1 MLCGVLLSIS
11 TGKNPAMDD
20 ESTVLTIITDTP
32 HSLERERSR
41 YGDDLARAGVAA
53 DDASRTD
60 AFAEYHAEQTDNT
73 RAAQRDALKCFL
85 TYLAQAGIERQA
97 DDLYQDAEAW
107 RGISA
112 GLLKGFR
119 KWLLEQGF
127 AIGTLNHRLSI
138 IRQYCR
144 LAHAAGVIADEVLEV
159 VLAVKGYGGKT
170 GRNLDTDRTR
180 RGVPTRTSTKKAQP
194 VPVSKVQALRLKTET
209 TRPKRPRRRTHDLL
223 LEARDALMMG
233 LFIEHAFR
241 VSEVAGLDVEDF
253 NLEQGLVTVYR
264 EKTDETQTHKLKKHT
279 LLSASRYL
287 TECGAS
293 RGPLFLGYQGRRITR
308 YGLYD
313 RVHVL
318 GQQVGLPTLSPHDL
332 RHYWTYDALGNATPV
347 DRVQS
352 GGNWKS
358 PTMVLKYAKRTG
370 IANEGVIITE

>member
-1 MLCGVLLSIS
+1 MQEEA
-11 TGKNPAMDD
+11 TA
-20 ESTVLTIITDTP
+20 LTIITEVP
-32 HSLERERSR
+32 LSPERVRSR
-41 YGDDLARAGVAA
+41 YGDDLAAAGLAA
-53 DDASRTD
+53 DHASRTD
-60 AFAEYHAEQTDNT
+60 AFAEYHAEQSDNT
-73 RAAQRDALKCFL
+73 RAAHKDALKCFS
-85 TYLAQAGIERQA
+85 TYLAQAGIERET
-97 DDLYQDAEAW
+97 DDLYQDADAW
-107 RGISA
+107 RGMSA

-144 LAHAAGVIADEVLEV
+144 LANTAGAISDEILEG

-170 GRNLDTDRTR
+170 GRNLDVDRTR
-180 RGVPTRTSTKKAQP
+180 RSVSTRKSTKKTAP
-194 VPVSKVQALRLKTET
+194 TPVSKAQALRLKTET
-209 TRPKRPRRRTHDLL
+209 TRPERPRRRKHDLL
-223 LEARDALMMG
+223 LEAKDALMMG

-241 VSEVAGLDVEDF
+241 VSEVVGLDIEDF
-253 NLEQGLVTVYR
+253 DLEQGLVTVYR
-264 EKTDETQTHKLKKHT
+264 EKTDETQTHRLKKHT
-279 LLSASRYL
+279 LLAASRYL
-287 TECGAS
+287 AENGATT
-293 RGPLFLGYQGRRITR
+293 GPLFLGYQGRRITR

-313 RVHVL
+313 RVRVL

-358 PTMVLKYAKRTG
+358 PTMVLKYAKRGG

>member
-1 MLCGVLLSIS
+1 
-11 TGKNPAMDD
+11 MDD
-20 ESTVLTIITDTP
+20 ESTALTIIADTP
-32 HSLERERSR
+32 LSIERVKSR
-41 YGDDLARAGVAA
+41 YGDDLALGGLAA
-53 DDASRTD
+53 DHASRTD
-60 AFAEYHAEQTDNT
+60 TFAEYHAEQTDNT
-73 RAAQRDALKCFL
+73 RAAQRDAFKCFS
-85 TYLAQAGIERQA
+85 TYLAAAGIQRRAE
-97 DDLYQDAEAW
+97 DLYQDAEAW

-144 LAHAAGVIADEVLEV
+144 LANAVGTIPDEVLELT
-159 VLAVKGYGGKT
+159 LAVKGYSGKT
-170 GRNLDTDRTR
+170 GRNLDVDRAR
-180 RGVPTRTSTKKAQP
+180 RSVPTRKSTKKAAP
-194 VPVSKVQALRLKTET
+194 TPVSKAQALRLKTET
-209 TRPKRPRRRTHDLL
+209 TRSERPRRRRHDLL
-223 LEARDALMMG
+223 LEARDALLMG

-241 VSEVAGLDVEDF
+241 VSEVAGLNIEHFD
-253 NLEQGLVTVYR
+253 LAQGLVMVYR
-264 EKTDETQTHKLKKHT
+264 EKTDETQTHQLKKHT
-279 LLSASRYL
+279 LLAASRYL
-287 TECGAS
+287 AECGVS
-293 RGPLFLGYQGRRITR
+293 SGPLFLGYRGQRITR

-313 RVHVL
+313 RVRVL
-318 GQQVGLPTLSPHDL
+318 GQQVSLPTLSPHDL